1 MALVS
6 GIEEA
11 KILEIKQTEIHDKAA
26 QSIRENGWLPNLFR
40 GMVGKAKE
48 FLQAIIREKDM
59 PHKPVLN
66 MDMDEFHTMQN
77 LMLKVQKQAKA
88 IKKLQ
93 EVTLPNLRQQL
104 AETTGIFKGKER
116 KALEKQ
122 IQQTEAEFDEKLD
135 KLPDILTDDGYPDV
149 QAFMKTYR
157 KAEAIVTQYNQDQ
170 EWEQAVKDGQK
181 PAEKQHRPAE
191 KQSVRNRLR
200 QLQAEGKQNSQ
211 PKQRKK
217 SQDRDR

>member
-1 MALVS
+1 MFRHHIYLDDRRIRLSDQHYGLIFQKNHCLDTFQHKGYATQASSQYGYGRVS
-6 GIEEA
+6 HNA
-11 KILEIKQTEIHDKAA
+11 D
-26 QSIRENGWLPNLFR
+26 PY
-40 GMVGKAKE
+40 GKGK
-48 FLQAIIREKDM
+48 
-59 PHKPVLN
+59 
-66 MDMDEFHTMQN
+66 
-77 LMLKVQKQAKA
+77 KQAKA
-88 IKKLQ
+88 IKKIQ

-122 IQQTEAEFDEKLD
+122 IQQTETELAEKLD

-157 KAEAIVTQYNQDQ
+157 KAEAIVTQYNQDLA
-170 EWEQAVKDGQK
+170 EWEQTVKNGQK
-181 PAEKQHRPAE
+181 PAEKQHRPPE
-191 KQSVRNRLR
+191 RQSVRNRLR
-200 QLQAEGKQNSQ
+200 QLQEEGKQNSQ